1 MGLQLEEKENT
12 ETNETPWKGIAK
24 LGFAPAFKSAG
35 EAPPPPSPPHL
46 QAGRTRSE
54 WPRLWWQRESLT
66 AVGSASI
73 GRAPGARA
81 DRMTRSSQPDVARSR
96 LCRSPFLSIKFFVFC
111 HGLLQLSQL
120 LVSGYLK
127 SSIST
132 IERRYGLSSQT
143 SGLLASF
150 NEVGNTLLIVFV
162 SYLGSRV
169 HRPRLIGCGA
179 LLVSLAGF
187 LMALPHFLTGPYE
200 YDHSVASTL
209 SNTTDL
215 CQPGA
220 PRAGANL
227 SDASCPPHGSRE
239 NHEVL
244 LVMFVAQALLGIGGV
259 PIQPFG
265 ISYIDD
271 FASERNSPL
280 YLGILFSLTVVGPG
294 VAFMLGSAM
303 LRFYVD
309 IDKVSSAEV
318 QLTNKDPRWVGAW
331 WLGFLVAASLVA
343 LCALPYFF
351 FPREMP
357 KEVVRGKDRGSK
369 KREDMLS
376 QLRLRSQHTESL
388 SLMEFIRRFPVVLLR
403 NLRHPV
409 YLLVVLAQVNISAM
423 VAGLATFMGKFLER
437 QFSLTASLANMVIGA
452 VNIPGAMV
460 GIVVGGAILKRF
472 QMSLRQCSALCV
484 LGMLLCLLTAFPLLF
499 LGCPTQKVAGV
510 THWDS
515 SGLGHH
521 AMACNAR
528 CRCPERG
535 FNPVC
540 GSDGVEYTSPC
551 SAGCSSVALRPD
563 GSVLNYTGCSC
574 VGAPGAARP
583 GPCGTGCS
591 HLFVP
596 FVVLSCLAGILA
608 STSHTPSFMLILR
621 SIQPEDKSFAVG
633 IQFMLLRVLA
643 WMPGPV
649 LYGSAIDTSCVLWER
664 RCERRAACRYY
675 DNTLFRH
682 RYLGLQ
688 FFFEVGAFLC
698 FGAVYL
704 ILRKQEREAS
714 QAAQTKAEPE
724 KEKLAGKSTKSPESK
739 V

>member
-1 MGLQLEEKENT
+1 Q
-12 ETNETPWKGIAK
+12 
-24 LGFAPAFKSAG
+24 
-35 EAPPPPSPPHL
+35 
-46 QAGRTRSE
+46 
-54 WPRLWWQRESLT
+54 
-66 AVGSASI
+66 
-73 GRAPGARA
+73 
-81 DRMTRSSQPDVARSR
+81 
-96 LCRSPFLSIKFFVFC
+96 FFVFC

-179 LLVSLAGF
+179 ILVSLAGS
-187 LMALPHFLTGPYE
+187 LMALPHFITGPYQ
-200 YDHSVASTL
+200 YDQSVASTS

-220 PRAGANL
+220 WANL
-227 SDASCPPHGSRE
+227 SAASCAPHASRE

-280 YLGILFSLTVVGPG
+280 YLGILFSVTVIGPG

-303 LRFYVD
+303 LSFYVD
-309 IDKVSSAEV
+309 IDKASAAEV

-331 WLGFLVAASLVA
+331 WLGFLVASSLVA
-343 LCALPYFF
+343 LSALPYFF

-357 KEVVRGKDRGSK
+357 KEVGEAVHR
-369 KREDMLS
+369 
-376 QLRLRSQHTESL
+376 HTDL
-388 SLMEFIRRFPVVLLR
+388 GFPVVLLR

-409 YLLVVLAQVNISAM
+409 YLLVVLAQVNLSAM

-437 QFSLTASLANMVIGA
+437 QFSLTASLANMIIGA

-460 GIVVGGAILKRF
+460 GIVAGGAILRRF

-484 LGMLLCLLTAFPLLF
+484 LGMLLCLLGALPLLF

-515 SGLGHH
+515 PGFGHH
-521 AMACNAR
+521 DLECNAQ
-528 CRCPERG
+528 CHCPDKG

-551 SAGCSSVALRPD
+551 SAGCRSVSI
-563 GSVLNYTGCSC
+563 GTNSSVLNYTECGCIPA
-574 VGAPGAARP
+574 GLARP
-583 GPCGTGCS
+583 GSCGSACP
-591 HLFVP
+591 HLLLP
-596 FVVLSCLAGILA
+596 FVLLSCLAGILA

-649 LYGSAIDTSCVLWER
+649 LYGSAIDSSCMLWER
-664 RCERRAACRYY
+664 RCDRRAACRYY
-675 DNTLFRH
+675 DNTRFRH

-688 FFFEVGAFLC
+688 FFFEVGAF
-698 FGAVYL
+698 
-704 ILRKQEREAS
+704 
-714 QAAQTKAEPE
+714 
-724 KEKLAGKSTKSPESK
+724 
-739 V
+739 

>member
-1 MGLQLEEKENT
+1 MT
-12 ETNETPWKGIAK
+12 STAT
-24 LGFAPAFKSAG
+24 KSSY
-35 EAPPPPSPPHL
+35 PD
-46 QAGRTRSE
+46 R
-54 WPRLWWQRESLT
+54 PRK
-66 AVGSASI
+66 A
-73 GRAPGARA
+73 
-81 DRMTRSSQPDVARSR
+81 
-96 LCRSPFLSIKFFVFC
+96 LCRNPFLSIKFFVFC

-150 NEVGNTLLIVFV
+150 NEVGNTLLIVFI
-162 SYLGSRV
+162 SYFGSRV
-169 HRPRLIGCGA
+169 HRPRFIGCGA
-179 LLVSLAGF
+179 ILVSLAGF
-187 LMALPHFLTGPYE
+187 LMSLPHFITGPYE
-200 YDHSVASTL
+200 YDQSVASMF

-215 CQPGA
+215 CQPEG
-220 PRAGANL
+220 PESQGNL
-227 SDASCPPHGSRE
+227 SDTICAPHTARE

-244 LVMFVAQALLGIGGV
+244 LVMFIAQALLGIGGV

-271 FASERNSPL
+271 FASEQNSPL
-280 YLGILFSLTVVGPG
+280 YLGILFSVTVIGPG

-309 IDKVSSAEV
+309 IDKITEDEV

-343 LCALPYFF
+343 VSAVPYFF

-357 KEVVRGKDRGSK
+357 KEVTSGKESGSK
-369 KREDMLS
+369 KSEDLLS
-376 QLRLRSQHTESL
+376 QLRSKSEQVQNL
-388 SLMEFIRRFPVVLLR
+388 SLTKFIKHFPMVLLR

-409 YLLVVLAQVNISAM
+409 FLLVVLAQVNLSAM

-437 QFSLTASLANMVIGA
+437 QFSLTASFANMIIGA

-472 QMSLRQCSALCV
+472 QVSLKQCSAMCV
-484 LGMLLCLLTAFPLLF
+484 LGMLLCLLVAFPLLF

-510 THWDS
+510 TYSES
-515 SGLGHH
+515 SDFELHTLECSFH
-521 AMACNAR
+521 CN
-528 CRCPERG
+528 CPEKAY
-535 FNPVC
+535 NPIC
-540 GSDGVEYTSPC
+540 GSDGIEYVSPC
-551 SAGCSSVALRPD
+551 HAGCEVVNTNNN
-563 GSVLNYTGCSC
+563 SVLNYTNCSC
-574 VGAPGAARP
+574 ISRNGPGGFAKP
-583 GPCGTGCS
+583 GTCGTDCS
-591 HLFVP
+591 HLLLP
-596 FVVLSCLAGILA
+596 FVVLSCVAGILA

-633 IQFMLLRVLA
+633 IQFMLLRILA

-649 LYGSAIDTSCVLWER
+649 LYGSAIDTTCILWEKKCDR
-664 RCERRAACRYY
+664 NAACRYY
-675 DNTLFRH
+675 DNNLFRH

-698 FGAVYL
+698 FATVYM
-704 ILRKQEREAS
+704 ILRRQEMEARNVPE
-714 QAAQTKAEPE
+714 TKTDPE
-724 KEKLAGKSTKSPESK
+724 KKKLAESTTKGPESK

>member
-1 MGLQLEEKENT
+1 Q
-12 ETNETPWKGIAK
+12 
-24 LGFAPAFKSAG
+24 
-35 EAPPPPSPPHL
+35 
-46 QAGRTRSE
+46 
-54 WPRLWWQRESLT
+54 
-66 AVGSASI
+66 
-73 GRAPGARA
+73 
-81 DRMTRSSQPDVARSR
+81 
-96 LCRSPFLSIKFFVFC
+96 FFVFC

-150 NEVGNTLLIVFV
+150 NEVGNTLLIVFL
-162 SYLGSRV
+162 SYFGSRV

-187 LMALPHFLTGPYE
+187 LMSLPHFITGPYE
-200 YDHSVASTL
+200 YDQSVASTF

-220 PRAGANL
+220 PGAWANL
-227 SDASCPPHGSRE
+227 SSASCTRRASRE

-244 LVMFVAQALLGIGGV
+244 LVMFTAQALLGIGGV

-271 FASERNSPL
+271 FASDRNSPL
-280 YLGILFSLTVVGPG
+280 YLGILFSVTVIGPG

-309 IDKVSSAEV
+309 IDKVSTAEV

-343 LCALPYFF
+343 LSALPYFF

-357 KEVVRGKDRGSK
+357 KEVGEV
-369 KREDMLS
+369 L
-376 QLRLRSQHTESL
+376 HTHTSVG
-388 SLMEFIRRFPVVLLR
+388 MKCFPVVLLR

-437 QFSLTASLANMVIGA
+437 QFSLTASLANMIIGA
-452 VNIPGAMV
+452 VNVPGAMV

-510 THWDS
+510 TYWDS
-515 SGLGHH
+515 SGFGHH
-521 AMACNAR
+521 DTECNAQ

-535 FNPVC
+535 FNPIC
-540 GSDGVEYTSPC
+540 GCDGVEYTSPC
-551 SAGCSSVALRPD
+551 SAGCSTVSLLPD
-563 GSVLNYTGCSC
+563 SSILNYTGCSC
-574 VGAPGAARP
+574 IAGPGPAGWARP
-583 GPCGTGCS
+583 GPCGSGCS
-591 HLFVP
+591 HLLLP

-649 LYGSAIDTSCVLWER
+649 LYGSAIDTSCLLWER

-682 RYLGLQ
+682 R
-688 FFFEVGAFLC
+688 
-698 FGAVYL
+698 
-704 ILRKQEREAS
+704 
-714 QAAQTKAEPE
+714 
-724 KEKLAGKSTKSPESK
+724 
-739 V
+739 

>member
-1 MGLQLEEKENT
+1 MTSK
-12 ETNETPWKGIAK
+12 
-24 LGFAPAFKSAG
+24 AP
-35 EAPPPPSPPHL
+35 
-46 QAGRTRSE
+46 
-54 WPRLWWQRESLT
+54 
-66 AVGSASI
+66 
-73 GRAPGARA
+73 
-81 DRMTRSSQPDVARSR
+81 RSSQIDTARNT
-96 LCRSPFLSIKFFVFC
+96 LCRSPFLSVK
-111 HGLLQLSQL
+111 LSQL

-187 LMALPHFLTGPYE
+187 LMALPHFITGPYK
-200 YDHSVASTL
+200 YDHSVASTF

-215 CQPGA
+215 CQPRALGA
-220 PRAGANL
+220 WANL
-227 SDASCPPHGSRE
+227 SDASCTPHASRE

-244 LVMFVAQALLGIGGV
+244 LVMFMAQALLGIGGV

-280 YLGILFSLTVVGPG
+280 YLGILFSLTVIGPG

-303 LRFYVD
+303 LQFYVD
-309 IDKVSSAEV
+309 IDKVSTAEV
-318 QLTNKDPRWVGAW
+318 QLTSKDPRWVGAW

-357 KEVVRGKDRGSK
+357 KEVARGKDRASK

-376 QLRLRSQHTESL
+376 QLRPRSQHMESL
-388 SLMEFIRRFPVVLLR
+388 SLLEFIRRFPVVLLR
-403 NLRHPV
+403 NLRHPT

-437 QFSLTASLANMVIGA
+437 QFSLTASLANMIIGA

-484 LGMLLCLLTAFPLLF
+484 LGMLLCLLMAFPLLF

-510 THWDS
+510 THWDRPS
-515 SGLGHH
+515 SGFGHH
-521 AMACNAR
+521 DLACNAR
-528 CRCPERG
+528 CRCPKWG

-551 SAGCSSVALRPD
+551 SAGCSSITLHPD
-563 GSVLNYTGCSC
+563 SSILNYSGCSC
-574 VGAPGAARP
+574 IGGPGPAGVARP
-583 GPCGTGCS
+583 GTCGTGCS

-608 STSHTPSFMLILR
+608 SMSHTPSFMLILR
-621 SIQPEDKSFAVG
+621 SIHPEDKSFAVG

-649 LYGSAIDTSCVLWER
+649 LYGSAIDTSCMLWER

-714 QAAQTKAEPE
+714 QEEETKAEPE
-724 KEKLAGKSTKSPESK
+724 KEKLAGNSTKSPESR

>member
-1 MGLQLEEKENT
+1 Q
-12 ETNETPWKGIAK
+12 
-24 LGFAPAFKSAG
+24 
-35 EAPPPPSPPHL
+35 
-46 QAGRTRSE
+46 
-54 WPRLWWQRESLT
+54 
-66 AVGSASI
+66 
-73 GRAPGARA
+73 
-81 DRMTRSSQPDVARSR
+81 
-96 LCRSPFLSIKFFVFC
+96 FFVFC

-150 NEVGNTLLIVFV
+150 NEVGNTLLIVFL

-187 LMALPHFLTGPYE
+187 LMALPHFLTGPYQ
-200 YDHSVASTL
+200 YDQSVPSTF
-209 SNTTDL
+209 SNSTDL
-215 CQPGA
+215 CQRGA
-220 PRAGANL
+220 PGPWANL
-227 SDASCPPHGSRE
+227 SDGSCTPHASRE
-239 NHEVL
+239 SHEVL

-280 YLGILFSLTVVGPG
+280 YLGILFSVTVIGPG

-309 IDKVSSAEV
+309 IDKVSAAEV

-343 LCALPYFF
+343 LSALPYFF

-357 KEVVRGKDRGSK
+357 KEGRHRQAG
-369 KREDMLS
+369 
-376 QLRLRSQHTESL
+376 
-388 SLMEFIRRFPVVLLR
+388 FPVVLLR

-409 YLLVVLAQVNISAM
+409 YLLVVLAQVNLSAM

-437 QFSLTASLANMVIGA
+437 QFSLTASLANMIIGA

-499 LGCPTQKVAGV
+499 LGCPTQRVAGV
-510 THWDS
+510 TYWDRYQ
-515 SGLGHH
+515 GLGTGWGHTP
-521 AMACNAR
+521 ATDCTAQ
-528 CRCPERG
+528 CRCSQQG
-535 FNPVC
+535 FNPIC

-551 SAGCSSVALRPD
+551 SAGCSDVSIHPD
-563 GSVLNYTGCSC
+563 GSILNYTGCSC
-574 VGAPGAARP
+574 IAGPGRAGSARP
-583 GPCGTGCS
+583 GTCGTACS
-591 HLFVP
+591 HLFMP

-608 STSHTPSFMLILR
+608 SISHTPSFMLILR

-649 LYGSAIDTSCVLWER
+649 LYGSAIDTSCLLWER

-675 DNTLFRH
+675 DNTLFRQ

-688 FFFEVGAFLC
+688 FFFEVGAF
-698 FGAVYL
+698 
-704 ILRKQEREAS
+704 
-714 QAAQTKAEPE
+714 
-724 KEKLAGKSTKSPESK
+724 
-739 V
+739 

>member
-1 MGLQLEEKENT
+1 Q
-12 ETNETPWKGIAK
+12 
-24 LGFAPAFKSAG
+24 
-35 EAPPPPSPPHL
+35 
-46 QAGRTRSE
+46 
-54 WPRLWWQRESLT
+54 
-66 AVGSASI
+66 
-73 GRAPGARA
+73 
-81 DRMTRSSQPDVARSR
+81 
-96 LCRSPFLSIKFFVFC
+96 FFVFC

-200 YDHSVASTL
+200 YDSSVASTS

-220 PRAGANL
+220 PGAWANM
-227 SDASCPPHGSRE
+227 SNASCTPHASRE

-280 YLGILFSLTVVGPG
+280 YLGILFSLTVIGPG

-309 IDKVSSAEV
+309 IDKVSTAEV

-331 WLGFLVAASLVA
+331 WLGFLVASSLAA

-357 KEVVRGKDRGSK
+357 KEVGGALHTHHTPWCPLV
-369 KREDMLS
+369 LS
-376 QLRLRSQHTESL
+376 G
-388 SLMEFIRRFPVVLLR
+388 FPVVLLR

-437 QFSLTASLANMVIGA
+437 QFSLTASLANMIIGA

-515 SGLGHH
+515 SVPGPHG
-521 AMACNAR
+521 AVACGAR
-528 CRCPERG
+528 CRCPEGG

-540 GSDGVEYTSPC
+540 GLDGVEYTSPC

-563 GSVLNYTGCSC
+563 SSVLNYTGCSC
-574 VGAPGAARP
+574 IGGPGAARP
-583 GPCGTGCS
+583 GTCGTGCS

-682 RYLGLQ
+682 R
-688 FFFEVGAFLC
+688 
-698 FGAVYL
+698 
-704 ILRKQEREAS
+704 
-714 QAAQTKAEPE
+714 
-724 KEKLAGKSTKSPESK
+724 
-739 V
+739 

>member
-1 MGLQLEEKENT
+1 Q
-12 ETNETPWKGIAK
+12 
-24 LGFAPAFKSAG
+24 
-35 EAPPPPSPPHL
+35 
-46 QAGRTRSE
+46 
-54 WPRLWWQRESLT
+54 
-66 AVGSASI
+66 
-73 GRAPGARA
+73 
-81 DRMTRSSQPDVARSR
+81 
-96 LCRSPFLSIKFFVFC
+96 FFVFC

-187 LMALPHFLTGPYE
+187 LMALPHFITGPYD
-200 YDHSVASTL
+200 YDRSVPSTF

-215 CQPGA
+215 CQPQPGA
-220 PRAGANL
+220 PGAWANL
-227 SDASCPPHGSRE
+227 SDASCPPHASRE

-271 FASERNSPL
+271 FASDRNSPL

-309 IDKVSSAEV
+309 IDKVSTAEV

-343 LCALPYFF
+343 LSSLPYFF

-357 KEVVRGKDRGSK
+357 KEVG
-369 KREDMLS
+369 EAL
-376 QLRLRSQHTESL
+376 HTHRHL
-388 SLMEFIRRFPVVLLR
+388 GFPVVLLR

-437 QFSLTASLANMVIGA
+437 QFSLTASLANMIIGA

-510 THWDS
+510 TYWDR
-515 SGLGHH
+515 SGFGHH
-521 AMACNAR
+521 ILECSAHCH
-528 CRCPERG
+528 CPETG
-535 FNPVC
+535 FNPIC

-551 SAGCSSVALRPD
+551 SAGCSSVHLHTD
-563 GSVLNYTGCSC
+563 SSIQNYTRCSC
-574 VGAPGAARP
+574 IPGAGPAGFARP
-583 GPCGTGCS
+583 GSCGTGCS

-649 LYGSAIDTSCVLWER
+649 LYGSAIDTTCMLWER

-675 DNTLFRH
+675 NNTLFRH

-688 FFFEVGAFLC
+688 FFFEVGAF
-698 FGAVYL
+698 
-704 ILRKQEREAS
+704 
-714 QAAQTKAEPE
+714 
-724 KEKLAGKSTKSPESK
+724 
-739 V
+739 

>member
-1 MGLQLEEKENT
+1 Q
-12 ETNETPWKGIAK
+12 
-24 LGFAPAFKSAG
+24 
-35 EAPPPPSPPHL
+35 
-46 QAGRTRSE
+46 
-54 WPRLWWQRESLT
+54 
-66 AVGSASI
+66 
-73 GRAPGARA
+73 
-81 DRMTRSSQPDVARSR
+81 
-96 LCRSPFLSIKFFVFC
+96 FFVFC

-162 SYLGSRV
+162 SYFGSRV

-179 LLVSLAGF
+179 ILVSLAGF
-187 LMALPHFLTGPYE
+187 LMSLPHFITGPYE
-200 YDHSVASTL
+200 YDQSVASTL

-220 PRAGANL
+220 LGARANL
-227 SDASCPPHGSRE
+227 STASCTPHTSRE

-280 YLGILFSLTVVGPG
+280 YLGILFSVTVIGPG

-309 IDKVSSAEV
+309 IDKVGAAEV

-343 LCALPYFF
+343 LSALPYFF

-357 KEVVRGKDRGSK
+357 KAHLV
-369 KREDMLS
+369 LS
-376 QLRLRSQHTESL
+376 G
-388 SLMEFIRRFPVVLLR
+388 FPVVLLR

-437 QFSLTASLANMVIGA
+437 QFSLTASLANMIIGA

-484 LGMLLCLLTAFPLLF
+484 LGMLLCLLGAFPLLF

-510 THWDS
+510 TYWHS
-515 SGLGHH
+515 SGFGHH
-521 AMACNAR
+521 DLECNAQ
-528 CRCPERG
+528 CRCPEKG
-535 FNPVC
+535 FNPIC

-551 SAGCSSVALRPD
+551 SAGCRIVNINTNS
-563 GSVLNYTGCSC
+563 SVLNYTECSC
-574 VGAPGAARP
+574 IPGLGLARP
-583 GPCGTGCS
+583 GTCGTGCS

-649 LYGSAIDTSCVLWER
+649 LYGSAIDTTCILWER
-664 RCERRAACRYY
+664 RCDRRAACRYY
-675 DNTLFRH
+675 DNTLFRQ

-688 FFFEVGAFLC
+688 FFFEVGAF
-698 FGAVYL
+698 
-704 ILRKQEREAS
+704 
-714 QAAQTKAEPE
+714 
-724 KEKLAGKSTKSPESK
+724 
-739 V
+739 

>member
-1 MGLQLEEKENT
+1 Q
-12 ETNETPWKGIAK
+12 
-24 LGFAPAFKSAG
+24 
-35 EAPPPPSPPHL
+35 
-46 QAGRTRSE
+46 
-54 WPRLWWQRESLT
+54 
-66 AVGSASI
+66 
-73 GRAPGARA
+73 
-81 DRMTRSSQPDVARSR
+81 
-96 LCRSPFLSIKFFVFC
+96 FFVLC
-111 HGLLQLSQL
+111 HGFLQLSQL

-150 NEVGNTLLIVFV
+150 NEVGNTLLIVFI
-162 SYLGSRV
+162 SYFGSRV
-169 HRPRLIGCGA
+169 HRPRFIGCGA
-179 LLVSLAGF
+179 ILVSLAGF
-187 LMALPHFLTGPYE
+187 LMSLPHFITGPYE
-200 YDHSVASTL
+200 YDQSVASTF

-215 CQPGA
+215 CQPRVPGSW
-220 PRAGANL
+220 ANL
-227 SDASCPPHGSRE
+227 SDASCTPRASRE

-280 YLGILFSLTVVGPG
+280 YLGILFSVTVIGPG

-309 IDKVSSAEV
+309 IDKVSAAQV

-343 LCALPYFF
+343 LSAVPYFF

-357 KEVVRGKDRGSK
+357 KEVGEV
-369 KREDMLS
+369 LHVA
-376 QLRLRSQHTESL
+376 LLVLHTNTSW
-388 SLMEFIRRFPVVLLR
+388 FPLVLLR

-437 QFSLTASLANMVIGA
+437 QFSLTASLANMIIGA

-472 QMSLRQCSALCV
+472 QMSLRQCSAMCV
-484 LGMLLCLLTAFPLLF
+484 LGMFLCLLVAFPLLF

-510 THWDS
+510 TYSDS
-515 SGLGHH
+515 SELGHH
-521 AMACNAR
+521 ELECSLQCN
-528 CRCPERG
+528 CPEKAY
-535 FNPVC
+535 NPIC
-540 GSDGVEYTSPC
+540 GSNSIEYISPC
-551 SAGCSSVALRPD
+551 SAGCRAVSIHGDTS
-563 GSVLNYTGCSC
+563 SVLNYTNCSC
-574 VGAPGAARP
+574 ISENGLPGFAQP
-583 GPCGTGCS
+583 GTCSTGCS
-591 HLFVP
+591 HLFLP

-608 STSHTPSFMLILR
+608 SMSHTPSFMLILR

-649 LYGSAIDTSCVLWER
+649 LYGSAIDTTCILWEK
-664 RCERRAACRYY
+664 RCDRKAACRYY
-675 DNTLFRH
+675 DNTLFRQ
-682 RYLGLQ
+682 R
-688 FFFEVGAFLC
+688 
-698 FGAVYL
+698 
-704 ILRKQEREAS
+704 
-714 QAAQTKAEPE
+714 
-724 KEKLAGKSTKSPESK
+724 
-739 V
+739 

>member
-1 MGLQLEEKENT
+1 MT
-12 ETNETPWKGIAK
+12 STTT
-24 LGFAPAFKSAG
+24 KS
-35 EAPPPPSPPHL
+35 SY
-46 QAGRTRSE
+46 
-54 WPRLWWQRESLT
+54 
-66 AVGSASI
+66 
-73 GRAPGARA
+73 
-81 DRMTRSSQPDVARSR
+81 PDRSR
-96 LCRSPFLSIKFFVFC
+96 KTLCRNPFLSVKFFVFC

-150 NEVGNTLLIVFV
+150 NEVGNTLLIVFI
-162 SYLGSRV
+162 SYFGSRV
-169 HRPRLIGCGA
+169 HRPRFIGCGA
-179 LLVSLAGF
+179 ILVSLAGF
-187 LMALPHFLTGPYE
+187 LMSLPHFITGPYE
-200 YDHSVASTL
+200 YDQSVASMF

-215 CQPGA
+215 CQPGV
-220 PRAGANL
+220 PGSRGNL
-227 SDASCPPHGSRE
+227 SDAGCTPHAARE

-244 LVMFVAQALLGIGGV
+244 LVMFIAQALLGIGGV

-280 YLGILFSLTVVGPG
+280 YLGILFSVTTIGPG

-309 IDKVSSAEV
+309 IDKVTGDAV
-318 QLTNKDPRWVGAW
+318 QLTNEDPRWVGAW

-343 LCALPYFF
+343 VSAVPYFF

-357 KEVVRGKDRGSK
+357 KEVVSGKESDSK
-369 KREDMLS
+369 RSEDVLS
-376 QLRLRSQHTESL
+376 QLRSRSEHVQSL
-388 SLMEFIRRFPVVLLR
+388 SLTQFIKHFPLVLLR

-409 YLLVVLAQVNISAM
+409 YLLVVLAQVNLSAM

-437 QFSLTASLANMVIGA
+437 QFSLTASLANMIIGA

-472 QMSLRQCSALCV
+472 QMSLRQCSAMCV
-484 LGMLLCLLTAFPLLF
+484 LGMFLCLLMAFPLLF

-510 THWDS
+510 TYSES
-515 SGLGHH
+515 SEFGHR
-521 AMACNAR
+521 ALECNLQ
-528 CRCPERG
+528 CNCPEKAY
-535 FNPVC
+535 NPIC
-540 GSDGVEYTSPC
+540 GSNAIEYISPC
-551 SAGCSSVALRPD
+551 SAGCGVVIINAGD
-563 GSVLNYTGCSC
+563 NSVLNYANCSC
-574 VGAPGAARP
+574 ISENGLAGFAKPGT
-583 GPCGTGCS
+583 CGTGCS
-591 HLFVP
+591 HLFLP

-649 LYGSAIDTSCVLWER
+649 LYGSAIDKTCILWEKKCDR
-664 RCERRAACRYY
+664 KAACRYY
-675 DNTLFRH
+675 DNNLFRQ

-698 FGAVYL
+698 FVTVYV
-704 ILRKQEREAS
+704 ILRRQEREAS
-714 QAAQTKAEPE
+714 NAAETKADPE
-724 KEKLAGKSTKSPESK
+724 KEKLAGNSIKSPESK

>member
-1 MGLQLEEKENT
+1 Q
-12 ETNETPWKGIAK
+12 
-24 LGFAPAFKSAG
+24 
-35 EAPPPPSPPHL
+35 
-46 QAGRTRSE
+46 
-54 WPRLWWQRESLT
+54 
-66 AVGSASI
+66 
-73 GRAPGARA
+73 
-81 DRMTRSSQPDVARSR
+81 
-96 LCRSPFLSIKFFVFC
+96 FFVFC

-162 SYLGSRV
+162 SYFGSRV

-179 LLVSLAGF
+179 ILVSLAGF
-187 LMALPHFLTGPYE
+187 LMSLPHFITGPYE
-200 YDHSVASTL
+200 YDQSVASTF

-215 CQPGA
+215 CQPEAPGA
-220 PRAGANL
+220 WANL
-227 SDASCPPHGSRE
+227 SDASCTPHASRE

-244 LVMFVAQALLGIGGV
+244 LVMFMAQALLGIGGV

-280 YLGILFSLTVVGPG
+280 YLGILFSVTVIGPG

-309 IDKVSSAEV
+309 IDKVGAAEV

-343 LCALPYFF
+343 LSALPYFF

-357 KEVVRGKDRGSK
+357 KEVGEVLHTPRSPLV
-369 KREDMLS
+369 LS
-376 QLRLRSQHTESL
+376 G
-388 SLMEFIRRFPVVLLR
+388 FPVVLLR

-437 QFSLTASLANMVIGA
+437 QFSLTASLANMIIGA

-472 QMSLRQCSALCV
+472 QMSLRQCSALSV

-510 THWDS
+510 TYWDRYHN
-515 SGLGHH
+515 SGLGTGGHSQGGH
-521 AMACNAR
+521 TPTTGTFLGVECG
-528 CRCPERG
+528 CPEKG

-551 SAGCSSVALRPD
+551 SAGCSNVNTHTDS
-563 GSVLNYTGCSC
+563 SVLNYTKCSC
-574 VGAPGAARP
+574 IPGQGFARP
-583 GPCGTGCS
+583 GTCGTGCS

-649 LYGSAIDTSCVLWER
+649 LYGSAIDTTCILWER
-664 RCERRAACRYY
+664 RCDRRAACRYY
-675 DNTLFRH
+675 DNTLFRQ

-688 FFFEVGAFLC
+688 FFFEVGAF
-698 FGAVYL
+698 
-704 ILRKQEREAS
+704 
-714 QAAQTKAEPE
+714 
-724 KEKLAGKSTKSPESK
+724 
-739 V
+739 

>member
-1 MGLQLEEKENT
+1 Q
-12 ETNETPWKGIAK
+12 
-24 LGFAPAFKSAG
+24 
-35 EAPPPPSPPHL
+35 
-46 QAGRTRSE
+46 
-54 WPRLWWQRESLT
+54 
-66 AVGSASI
+66 
-73 GRAPGARA
+73 
-81 DRMTRSSQPDVARSR
+81 
-96 LCRSPFLSIKFFVFC
+96 FFVFC

-200 YDHSVASTL
+200 YDRSVASTS

-220 PRAGANL
+220 PGAGANL
-227 SDASCPPHGSRE
+227 SDASCPAHGSRE

-271 FASERNSPL
+271 FASQSNSPL

-309 IDKVSSAEV
+309 IDKVSSGEAPRV
-318 QLTNKDPRWVGAW
+318 LAQLWEER
-331 WLGFLVAASLVA
+331 GFQPPGGSLCHA
-343 LCALPYFF
+343 FQP
-351 FPREMP
+351 
-357 KEVVRGKDRGSK
+357 
-369 KREDMLS
+369 
-376 QLRLRSQHTESL
+376 QLFCG
-388 SLMEFIRRFPVVLLR
+388 SLMRILLPVLSGFPVVLLR

-437 QFSLTASLANMVIGA
+437 QFSLTASLANMIIGA

-510 THWDS
+510 TLWDS
-515 SGLGHH
+515 SGSGHH

-551 SAGCSSVALRPD
+551 SAGCGSLALRPD

-574 VGAPGAARP
+574 VGAAGTARP
-583 GPCGTGCS
+583 GPCGTACS

-682 RYLGLQ
+682 R
-688 FFFEVGAFLC
+688 
-698 FGAVYL
+698 
-704 ILRKQEREAS
+704 
-714 QAAQTKAEPE
+714 
-724 KEKLAGKSTKSPESK
+724 
-739 V
+739 

>member
-1 MGLQLEEKENT
+1 Q
-12 ETNETPWKGIAK
+12 
-24 LGFAPAFKSAG
+24 
-35 EAPPPPSPPHL
+35 
-46 QAGRTRSE
+46 
-54 WPRLWWQRESLT
+54 
-66 AVGSASI
+66 
-73 GRAPGARA
+73 
-81 DRMTRSSQPDVARSR
+81 
-96 LCRSPFLSIKFFVFC
+96 FFVFC

-150 NEVGNTLLIVFV
+150 NEVGNTLLIVFI
-162 SYLGSRV
+162 SYFGSRV
-169 HRPRLIGCGA
+169 HRPRFIGCGA
-179 LLVSLAGF
+179 ILVSLAGF
-187 LMALPHFLTGPYE
+187 LMSLPHFITGPYE
-200 YDHSVASTL
+200 YDQSVASIF

-215 CQPGA
+215 CQPKIPGS
-220 PRAGANL
+220 GGNH
-227 SDASCPPHGSRE
+227 SDAGCTPHAARE

-244 LVMFVAQALLGIGGV
+244 LVMFTAQALLGIGGV

-280 YLGILFSLTVVGPG
+280 YLGILFSVTVIGPG

-309 IDKVSSAEV
+309 IDKVTRDEI

-343 LCALPYFF
+343 VSAVPYFF

-357 KEVVRGKDRGSK
+357 KEVGE
-369 KREDMLS
+369 RE
-376 QLRLRSQHTESL
+376 HAFCPFVNET
-388 SLMEFIRRFPVVLLR
+388 FRRFPLFLSDFPLVLLR

-409 YLLVVLAQVNISAM
+409 YLLVVLAQVNLSAM

-437 QFSLTASLANMVIGA
+437 QFSLTASLANMIIGA

-472 QMSLRQCSALCV
+472 QMSLRQCSAMCV
-484 LGMLLCLLTAFPLLF
+484 LGMFLCLLLAFPLLF

-510 THWDS
+510 TYSES
-515 SGLGHH
+515 SEFGHH
-521 AMACNAR
+521 ALECNLQ
-528 CRCPERG
+528 CNCPEKAY
-535 FNPVC
+535 NPIC
-540 GSDGVEYTSPC
+540 GSNAIEYISPC
-551 SAGCSSVALRPD
+551 SAGCRVVNINAD
-563 GSVLNYTGCSC
+563 NNSVLNYTDCSC
-574 VGAPGAARP
+574 ISENGLAGFAKPGT
-583 GPCGTGCS
+583 CGTGCS
-591 HLFVP
+591 HLFLP

-649 LYGSAIDTSCVLWER
+649 LYGSAIDTTCILWEKKCDR
-664 RCERRAACRYY
+664 KAACRYY
-675 DNTLFRH
+675 DNNLFRQ
-682 RYLGLQ
+682 R
-688 FFFEVGAFLC
+688 
-698 FGAVYL
+698 
-704 ILRKQEREAS
+704 
-714 QAAQTKAEPE
+714 
-724 KEKLAGKSTKSPESK
+724 
-739 V
+739 

>member
-1 MGLQLEEKENT
+1 MQLVVLQLWVT
-12 ETNETPWKGIAK
+12 L
-24 LGFAPAFKSAG
+24 LGV
-35 EAPPPPSPPHL
+35 PSL
-46 QAGRTRSE
+46 C
-54 WPRLWWQRESLT
+54 WQ
-66 AVGSASI
+66 
-73 GRAPGARA
+73 
-81 DRMTRSSQPDVARSR
+81 
-96 LCRSPFLSIKFFVFC
+96 FFVFC

-187 LMALPHFLTGPYE
+187 LMALPHFLTGPY
-200 YDHSVASTL
+200 D
-209 SNTTDL
+209 NTTDL

-220 PRAGANL
+220 PGAGANL
-227 SDASCPPHGSRE
+227 SDASCPPHSSRE

-271 FASERNSPL
+271 FASHRNSPL
-280 YLGILFSLTVVGPG
+280 YLGILFSLTV
-294 VAFMLGSAM
+294 
-303 LRFYVD
+303 
-309 IDKVSSAEV
+309 
-318 QLTNKDPRWVGAW
+318 DPRWVGAW

-357 KEVVRGKDRGSK
+357 KEVVRGEDRGSK
-369 KREDMLS
+369 KKEDMLS
-376 QLRLRSQHTESL
+376 QLRPGSQHTESL

-409 YLLVVLAQVNISAM
+409 YLLVVLAQVNLSAM

-437 QFSLTASLANMVIGA
+437 QFSLTASLANMIIA
-452 VNIPGAMV
+452 VPDVPEAVQCPVCAGHAALPAHRLSPALPGLPHAE
-460 GIVVGGAILKRF
+460 GGR
-472 QMSLRQCSALCV
+472 
-484 LGMLLCLLTAFPLLF
+484 
-499 LGCPTQKVAGV
+499 
-510 THWDS
+510 
-515 SGLGHH
+515 SGSGHH

-540 GSDGVEYTSPC
+540 GPDGVEYASPC
-551 SAGCSSVALRPD
+551 SAGCSGLALRPD

-574 VGAPGAARP
+574 VGAAGAARP

-608 STSHTPSFMLILR
+608 STSHTPSFMLIL
-621 SIQPEDKSFAVG
+621 
-633 IQFMLLRVLA
+633 
-643 WMPGPV
+643 
-649 LYGSAIDTSCVLWER
+649 SAIDTTCVLWER

-698 FGAVYL
+698 FVAVYV

-714 QAAQTKAEPE
+714 QAEETKAEPE
-724 KEKLAGKSTKSPESK
+724 KEKLAAKSTKSPESK

>member
-1 MGLQLEEKENT
+1 Q
-12 ETNETPWKGIAK
+12 
-24 LGFAPAFKSAG
+24 
-35 EAPPPPSPPHL
+35 
-46 QAGRTRSE
+46 
-54 WPRLWWQRESLT
+54 
-66 AVGSASI
+66 
-73 GRAPGARA
+73 
-81 DRMTRSSQPDVARSR
+81 
-96 LCRSPFLSIKFFVFC
+96 FFVFC

-187 LMALPHFLTGPYE
+187 LMALPHFITAPYE
-200 YDHSVASTL
+200 YDCSVPSTF

-220 PRAGANL
+220 PGAWANL
-227 SDASCPPHGSRE
+227 SDASCTPHASRE

-280 YLGILFSLTVVGPG
+280 YLGILFSLTVIGPG

-309 IDKVSSAEV
+309 IDKVSTAEV

-331 WLGFLVAASLVA
+331 WLGFLVASSLVA
-343 LCALPYFF
+343 LSALPYFF

-357 KEVVRGKDRGSK
+357 KEVGEV
-369 KREDMLS
+369 L
-376 QLRLRSQHTESL
+376 HTHTHTSVGPKC
-388 SLMEFIRRFPVVLLR
+388 FPVVLLR

-437 QFSLTASLANMVIGA
+437 QFSLTASLANMIIGA

-484 LGMLLCLLTAFPLLF
+484 LGMLLCLLMAFPLLF

-515 SGLGHH
+515 SGSGHH
-521 AMACNAR
+521 GAACNAR
-528 CRCPERG
+528 CRCPEGG

-540 GSDGVEYTSPC
+540 GADGVEYTSPC
-551 SAGCSSVALRPD
+551 SAGCSGVTLRPD

-574 VGAPGAARP
+574 VGGPGPAGVARP
-583 GPCGTGCS
+583 GTCGTGCS

-649 LYGSAIDTSCVLWER
+649 LYGSAIDTSCMLWER

-688 FFFEVGAFLC
+688 FFFEVGAF
-698 FGAVYL
+698 
-704 ILRKQEREAS
+704 
-714 QAAQTKAEPE
+714 
-724 KEKLAGKSTKSPESK
+724 
-739 V
+739 

>member
-1 MGLQLEEKENT
+1 Q
-12 ETNETPWKGIAK
+12 
-24 LGFAPAFKSAG
+24 
-35 EAPPPPSPPHL
+35 
-46 QAGRTRSE
+46 
-54 WPRLWWQRESLT
+54 
-66 AVGSASI
+66 
-73 GRAPGARA
+73 
-81 DRMTRSSQPDVARSR
+81 
-96 LCRSPFLSIKFFVFC
+96 FFVFC

-150 NEVGNTLLIVFV
+150 NEVGNTLLIVFL

-187 LMALPHFLTGPYE
+187 LMALPHFLTGPYR
-200 YDHSVASTL
+200 YHHSVPSTF
-209 SNTTDL
+209 SNSTDL

-220 PRAGANL
+220 PGTNL
-227 SDASCPPHGSRE
+227 SDASCPPHASRE

-244 LVMFVAQALLGIGGV
+244 LVMFLAQALLGIGGV

-271 FASERNSPL
+271 FASDRNSPL
-280 YLGILFSLTVVGPG
+280 YLGILFSVTVIGPG
-294 VAFMLGSAM
+294 VAFLLGSAM

-309 IDKVSSAEV
+309 IDKVSPAEV

-343 LCALPYFF
+343 LSALPYFF

-357 KEVVRGKDRGSK
+357 KEGRQVWAG
-369 KREDMLS
+369 
-376 QLRLRSQHTESL
+376 
-388 SLMEFIRRFPVVLLR
+388 FPVVLLR

-409 YLLVVLAQVNISAM
+409 YLLVVLAQVNLSAM

-437 QFSLTASLANMVIGA
+437 QFSLTASLANMIIGA

-472 QMSLRQCSALCV
+472 QLSLRQCSALCV
-484 LGMLLCLLTAFPLLF
+484 LGMLLCLLTALPLLF
-499 LGCPTQKVAGV
+499 LGCPTQRVAGV

-515 SGLGHH
+515 PGFGGQDTQCSS
-521 AMACNAR
+521 R
-528 CRCPERG
+528 CRCPPRG

-540 GSDGVEYTSPC
+540 GSDGVEYPSPC
-551 SAGCSSVALRPD
+551 SAGCSAVGTHADS
-563 GSVLNYTGCSC
+563 SILNYTGCSC
-574 VGAPGAARP
+574 IAGAGWARP
-583 GPCGTGCS
+583 GACGTGCS

-621 SIQPEDKSFAVG
+621 SIHPEDKSFAVG

-649 LYGSAIDTSCVLWER
+649 LYGSAIDTACLLWER

-688 FFFEVGAFLC
+688 FFFEVGAF
-698 FGAVYL
+698 
-704 ILRKQEREAS
+704 
-714 QAAQTKAEPE
+714 
-724 KEKLAGKSTKSPESK
+724 
-739 V
+739 

>member
-1 MGLQLEEKENT
+1 Q
-12 ETNETPWKGIAK
+12 
-24 LGFAPAFKSAG
+24 
-35 EAPPPPSPPHL
+35 
-46 QAGRTRSE
+46 
-54 WPRLWWQRESLT
+54 
-66 AVGSASI
+66 
-73 GRAPGARA
+73 
-81 DRMTRSSQPDVARSR
+81 
-96 LCRSPFLSIKFFVFC
+96 FFVFC

-132 IERRYGLSSQT
+132 IEKRYGLSSQT

-187 LMALPHFLTGPYE
+187 LMALPHFLTGPYQ
-200 YDHSVASTL
+200 YDQSSCPLVTTGTFNNS
-209 SNTTDL
+209 TDL
-215 CQPGA
+215 CQRGAPGA
-220 PRAGANL
+220 WANL
-227 SDASCPPHGSRE
+227 SDGSCTPHASRE

-280 YLGILFSLTVVGPG
+280 YLGILFSVTVIGPG

-309 IDKVSSAEV
+309 IDKVSAAEV

-343 LCALPYFF
+343 LSALPYFF

-357 KEVVRGKDRGSK
+357 KEVGEVLHTHTSK
-369 KREDMLS
+369 C
-376 QLRLRSQHTESL
+376 
-388 SLMEFIRRFPVVLLR
+388 FPVVLLR

-409 YLLVVLAQVNISAM
+409 YLLVVLAQVNLSAM

-437 QFSLTASLANMVIGA
+437 QFSLTASLANMIIGA

-499 LGCPTQKVAGV
+499 LGCPTQRVAGV
-510 THWDS
+510 TYWDRYQ
-515 SGLGHH
+515 GLGTGSGFDPQDTECT
-521 AMACNAR
+521 AQ
-528 CRCPERG
+528 CRCSQRG
-535 FNPVC
+535 FNPIC

-551 SAGCSSVALRPD
+551 SAGCSHVNSHTD
-563 GSVLNYTGCSC
+563 GSILNYTDCSC
-574 VGAPGAARP
+574 IGGPGQAGSARP
-583 GPCGTGCS
+583 GSCGTSCS

-649 LYGSAIDTSCVLWER
+649 LYGSAIDTSCLLWET

-675 DNTLFRH
+675 DNTLFRQ
-682 RYLGLQ
+682 R
-688 FFFEVGAFLC
+688 
-698 FGAVYL
+698 
-704 ILRKQEREAS
+704 
-714 QAAQTKAEPE
+714 
-724 KEKLAGKSTKSPESK
+724 
-739 V
+739 